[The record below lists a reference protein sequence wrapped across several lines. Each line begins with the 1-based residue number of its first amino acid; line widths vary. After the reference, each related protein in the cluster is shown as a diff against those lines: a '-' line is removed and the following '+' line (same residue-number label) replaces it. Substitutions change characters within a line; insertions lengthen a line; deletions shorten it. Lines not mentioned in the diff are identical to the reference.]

1 MAIGHR
7 SKGANDQAGEDL
19 RFFGFGLGSG
29 FLVLVIVTVVV
40 VFGSLFRLGLG
51 QSLGELAL
59 STLHVNRDAVIF
71 RSARGDTV
79 HAMRTTGLVD
89 RNRRLS

>member
-1 MAIGHR
+1 
-7 SKGANDQAGEDL
+7 
-19 RFFGFGLGSG
+19 
-29 FLVLVIVTVVV
+29 
-40 VFGSLFRLGLG
+40 
-51 QSLGELAL
+51 
-59 STLHVNRDAVIF
+59 VNRDAVIF